1 MSRLG
6 TWIRAARAPEW
17 TEALNLAGPRV
28 RTASW
33 SWVLLLAGLTAA
45 AWVWPQVEQHEAEAA
60 QVMADVQRLQRAR
73 HQMDLAAQARTRPA
87 RGEATV
93 NTTATGTANTTALTP
108 DQAVHA
114 ARMLGWLSFPWL
126 DTLEAA
132 DEAALQAQAL
142 MLGFNLDLSAWNG
155 QPQTRAWVR
164 MSAAV
169 MDDAAA
175 LRWAQAL
182 GPQAQLISRD
192 RLGTPLNAARGVYAA
207 RAELSWP
214 GDAP

>member
-1 MSRLG
+1 MRGL
-6 TWIRAARAPEW
+6 RAQQAPAW

-33 SWVLLLAGLTAA
+33 AWVLCLAGLTAA
-45 AWVWPQVEQHEAEAA
+45 AWVWPQVAQLEAEAA
-60 QVMADVQRLQRAR
+60 QVQADLQRLQRAR
-73 HQMDLAAQARTRPA
+73 HRADLAVLARTRGPL
-87 RGEATV
+87 GEAS
-93 NTTATGTANTTALTP
+93 GTAPVSATLTP

-114 ARMLGWLSFPWL
+114 AQLVRWLAYPWV
-126 DTLEAA
+126 DTLQAA
-132 DEAALQAQAL
+132 DESAQQAQAL
-142 MLGFNLDLSAWNG
+142 LLGFSLDLSGWSG

-169 MDDAAA
+169 QDDAAA
-175 LRWAQAL
+175 LRWSQAL

-192 RLGTPLNAARGVYAA
+192 RLGTPVASARGLYAA

-214 GDAP
+214 GVSP